1 MIYGDIRNSGAWHA
15 WAGTAFEAVCL
26 QHRKKIAQLLGF
38 SGIRYHSGPFFETGE
53 NGCQIDLLFDRDD
66 KVFTLCEAKHQITPV
81 GKTIIQ
87 EVERKAQ
94 RLVALYPKRTVH
106 RVLLVSGEVSSEVE
120 RSGYFYR
127 IIRAEELA

>member
-1 MIYGDIRNSGAWHA
+1 MSTR
-15 WAGTAFEAVCL
+15 TVRC
-26 QHRKKIAQLLGF
+26 
-38 SGIRYHSGPFFETGE
+38 RYHPPFSPLNGGFTRTGHLWVFETGE
-53 NGCQIDLLFDRDD
+53 NASQIDLLFDRDD

-106 RVLLVSGEVSSEVE
+106 RVLLLSGDVSSEVE